1 MHKPLRQYRAVK
13 MLTLLGFLLTLV
25 AISLTLWVESEA
37 EHNDELLVAG
47 AQARALVLYHPSR
60 DAQLSDD
67 LSLAVVDGLRGAGF
81 SVRRATMTRHM
92 TATPTGFA
100 LIVVVSNTYWWT
112 PDLPTLRYLARARF
126 DGVPLVGLIGGAG
139 ATARSQR
146 LLGQAL
152 TATGAKVLGTHSFWL
167 FRPND
172 ALATNEPNRR
182 VAIRMAKQVATE
194 SGAASLALGVS
205 K

>member
-1 MHKPLRQYRAVK
+1 
-13 MLTLLGFLLTLV
+13 MLSLLGILLTLV
-25 AISLTLWVESEA
+25 AIALTVWVESEVK
-37 EHNDELLVAG
+37 HNDELLIAG
-47 AQARALVLYHPSR
+47 AAARALALYHPSR

-81 SVRRATMTRHM
+81 SVQRATMTRDM

-139 ATARSQR
+139 A
-146 LLGQAL
+146 
-152 TATGAKVLGTHSFWL
+152 
-167 FRPND
+167 
-172 ALATNEPNRR
+172 
-182 VAIRMAKQVATE
+182 
-194 SGAASLALGVS
+194 ASLALGVS